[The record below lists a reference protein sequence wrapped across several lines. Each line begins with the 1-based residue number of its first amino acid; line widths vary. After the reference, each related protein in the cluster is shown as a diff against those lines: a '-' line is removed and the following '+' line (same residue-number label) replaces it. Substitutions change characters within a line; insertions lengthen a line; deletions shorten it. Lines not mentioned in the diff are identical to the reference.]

1 MLTTDEDAVIC
12 DLAETYG
19 IYNYRDLP
27 LSTVAVLVC
36 GLGDDSRIVMKM
48 ANTRVKTDT
57 LLLAMAVDA
66 LRVLAWQNT
75 ADGQKGTNIP
85 ESIAAKLMGAEDNTN
100 ETNYETYASGEEFKA
115 AWKAIVGD

>member
-27 LSTVAVLVC
+27 LTTVAVLVC
-36 GLGDDSRIVMKM
+36 GLGDDSRIMMKM
-48 ANTRVKTDT
+48 SGTKVKTET
-57 LLLAMAVDA
+57 LLLAMTVDA
-66 LRVLAWQNT
+66 LRVLIWQNT
-75 ADGQKGTNIP
+75 KDGQKGHNIP
-85 ESIAAKLMGAEDNTN
+85 DSIATKLMGAEDKTDN
-100 ETNYETYASGEEFKA
+100 NYETYASGEEFEA